1 MNEPIAGTEETETM
15 MNLTFRRWSGA
26 LALALMASF
35 APSASADFTLSLDS
49 LSVTPNS
56 VSGTTLTFAIPEGG
70 ATQTTTNDGLQ
81 PFNILNVGEP
91 TGSPTGSGSYFIMES
106 FSLSGDGG
114 VETGNFSGTIT
125 ITGEVPMITSGAI
138 NITLGAGNYEFGPS
152 SFTPPSV
159 GSATGSSTAGNV
171 SLEIGVPSVVPEP
184 ASLVMLGMGLVG
196 AGAYAIRR
204 RRSAR

>member
-1 MNEPIAGTEETETM
+1 M
-15 MNLTFRRWSGA
+15 MTLTFRRWSAA
-26 LALALMASF
+26 LALALVASF

-56 VSGTTLTFAIPEGG
+56 VTGTTLTFAIPEGG
-70 ATQTTTNDGLQ
+70 ATQTTTNDALQ

-91 TGSPTGSGSYFIMES
+91 TGSPTGSGSYFITEA

-114 VETGNFSGTIT
+114 IETGSFTGTIT
-125 ITGEVPMITSGAI
+125 ITGQVSAITGGAI
-138 NITLGAGNYEFGPS
+138 NITTGNGDYVFGPS
-152 SFTPPSV
+152 SFTQPSV
-159 GSATGSSTAGNV
+159 GTNTGDPLAGNV
-171 SLEIGVPSVVPEP
+171 SLEIGTAAVPEP

-204 RRSAR
+204 RRSGK